1 MQFAF
6 VIKKVDKQWH
16 ASHPSLSLSV
26 AELENS
32 LAQLGAARFGREVF
46 QSNPLDLFPCLS
58 VPEPPIQYAAA
69 KAYSTVFYPQYVVSP
84 TLIDSLL
91 T

>member
-16 ASHPSLSLSV
+16 ASHPFLSFSV

-32 LAQLGAARFGREVF
+32 LAQLGAARFGREVL
-46 QSNPLDLFPCLS
+46 QSNLLDLFPCLS